1 MRSAATS
8 EGMSAPP
15 FRLQHHPL
23 AAYTA
28 ARIHKIWLAVA
39 RVRRGVHHH
48 NVERAEL
55 MPNTL
60 QFRLHIRRRGDIAV
74 LKVPEIKLHAG
85 VHAPLE
91 RHLVDGDRPLAN
103 IHRGVVMLGRV
114 QMRTVVRGDAQTL
127 HHRALAVR
135 QIMLGQP

>member
-1 MRSAATS
+1 
-8 EGMSAPP
+8 
-15 FRLQHHPL
+15 
-23 AAYTA
+23 
-28 ARIHKIWLAVA
+28 
-39 RVRRGVHHH
+39 
-48 NVERAEL
+48 